1 MRAEQLTR
9 GRLAVAAA
17 LAALLALARGA
28 GAEPYLM
35 VREGAKCSD
44 CHTNQTGGGK
54 RTPFAQI
61 HAKDILHDLEVLPIP
76 SGVKPFNGE
85 LTPWMSI
92 GADLRVRNATVF
104 EDDPSRRTGRVRENR
119 AFRRDVVSNDSQVN
133 EFLMYLQVDLW
144 PDLVTL
150 YVDENFNGGATNR
163 EVFGLFRGFLP
174 WGTYAKAGRFFPTF
188 GLRVHDDQAFIRSR
202 SGFTFQNPDEG
213 GEIGIQP
220 GPFFLATSVT
230 NGQPGDKDVQATVNG
245 YGVFDDL
252 PVVRNAV
259 AGASYAR
266 QSDRRWVAGF
276 YGGANLW
283 KFTYLGELDL
293 IDDRTVAST
302 ARRDQYAAYAEVN
315 LLLLDWL
322 NLRGT
327 FDFVKVARDRDQ
339 VRYAIGAEPFIDRY
353 IQPRVQCRVNNGPPR
368 QPELNQAELW
378 FELHLFL

>member
-1 MRAEQLTR
+1 MRTEQLSVAR
-9 GRLAVAAA
+9 RLLAAAAASLA
-17 LAALLALARGA
+17 LAAVAR
-28 GAEPYLM
+28 AEPYMM

-76 SGVKPFNGE
+76 PGVKPFNGE
-85 LTPWMSI
+85 ITPWLSM
-92 GADLRVRNATVF
+92 GADLRVRNSTVF
-104 EDDPSRRTGRVRENR
+104 EDRPSQRTGRVPENR
-119 AFRRDVVSNDSQVN
+119 AFRHETVSNDTQVN

-174 WGTYAKAGRFFPTF
+174 WGTYLKTGRFFPPF
-188 GLRVHDDQAFIRSR
+188 GLRVHDDQAYIRSR

-213 GEIGIQP
+213 GEIGIMP

-230 NGQPGDKDVQATVNG
+230 NGEPGDKDVQATVNG

-283 KFTYLGELDL
+283 KLTYLGEFDV
-293 IDDRTVAST
+293 IDDRTVASE
-302 ARRDQYAAYAEVN
+302 ARRDQYAAYAEMN
-315 LLLLDWL
+315 LLVLDWL

-353 IQPRVQCRVNNGPPR
+353 IQPRIQYRINNGPPG
-368 QPELNQAELW
+368 QPELNQDELW